1 MALQG
6 GGAHGAFTW
15 GVLDRLLE
23 EEGLALDTV
32 SAASAGAVNAVAML
46 DGLADGGRETAR
58 AKLEAVWQAISKAGF
73 PDVARLNPFLAGL
86 ARVPALVS
94 PYTFN
99 PLDINP
105 LRSILAREIDFERLR
120 ARPPARLIISAT
132 DVATGKARLFRETEV
147 TVDVVLASAC
157 LPSLYRA
164 VEIEGRSYWD
174 GGFSAN
180 PELISLILGSQAAE
194 TLLILLNPLE
204 ATEVPKRARDIA
216 DGVSRITFNQ
226 PVLRDLA
233 EIESRRRAVGTGWRR
248 WLAQPEERRLAAHA
262 LHTLSAAAHTSEMG
276 PETKLQPGWELLSH
290 LRSAGRAEAQSWLTG
305 GTAAPTTNGLARWRT
320 NENSRVA

>member
-1 MALQG
+1 MAIGRKRQRAQTINLALQG

-23 EEGLALDTV
+23 EESLALDTV

-58 AKLEAVWQAISKAGF
+58 AKLEAVWQAISKTGF

-120 ARPPARLIISAT
+120 ARPPARLIVSAT
-132 DVATGKARLFRETEV
+132 DVATGSARLFRRREITIEV
-147 TVDVVLASAC
+147 DTGNRGIVPCASRQTVSLTQVGEPHLVV
-157 LPSLYRA
+157 
-164 VEIEGRSYWD
+164 
-174 GGFSAN
+174 
-180 PELISLILGSQAAE
+180 
-194 TLLILLNPLE
+194 
-204 ATEVPKRARDIA
+204 
-216 DGVSRITFNQ
+216 
-226 PVLRDLA
+226 
-233 EIESRRRAVGTGWRR
+233 
-248 WLAQPEERRLAAHA
+248 
-262 LHTLSAAAHTSEMG
+262 
-276 PETKLQPGWELLSH
+276 
-290 LRSAGRAEAQSWLTG
+290 
-305 GTAAPTTNGLARWRT
+305 
-320 NENSRVA
+320 